1 MICLDMYSM
10 NKYQTEKAKILFK
23 ITGFKIN

>member
-1 MICLDMYSM
+1 MISLDMYGM
-10 NKYQTEKAKILFK
+10 DEYQAEKAKILSK